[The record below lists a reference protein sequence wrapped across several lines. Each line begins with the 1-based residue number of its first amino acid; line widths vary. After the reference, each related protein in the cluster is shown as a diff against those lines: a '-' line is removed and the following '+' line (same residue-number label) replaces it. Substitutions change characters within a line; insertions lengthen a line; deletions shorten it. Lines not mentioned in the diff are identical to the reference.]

1 MIIRPQIQG
10 CVARNCHPIG
20 CRAAV
25 EQQIDEIRAAGQF
38 NGPKRVLILG
48 ASSGF
53 GLASRIAL
61 TFGAGADTLGISF
74 ERGPS
79 DKGIGSAGW
88 YNNIWFKQ
96 AAEQEGR
103 LAINLIGDAFSD
115 AMRQQAIETIRQQWG
130 QVDLVIYSLASGLR
144 VMADGRQVRSVLKS
158 TGQPFTGLGLNLE
171 RYALEEQTL
180 PEIGR
185 AHV

>member
-1 MIIRPQIQG
+1 MIIHPQIQG

-25 EQQIDEIRAAGQF
+25 LQQISSVKAAGSF
-38 NGPKRVLILG
+38 NGPRRVLVLG

-61 TFGAGADTLGISF
+61 TFGAGADSVGVSF

-79 DKGIGSAGW
+79 DKGLGSAGW
-88 YNNIWFKQ
+88 YNNIWFRQ

-103 LAINLIGDAFSD
+103 VAVNLIGDAFSD
-115 AMRQQAIETIRQQWG
+115 AMRQQAIDTIRQQLG
-130 QVDLVIYSLASGLR
+130 QVDLVISGLKLDALR
-144 VMADGRQVRSVLKS
+144 TPESVAALIDELRYELESNSLRSSRDTDL
-158 TGQPFTGLGLNLE
+158 
-171 RYALEEQTL
+171 A
-180 PEIGR
+180 
-185 AHV
+185 